1 VYKTWWFW
9 TGVGVGAVIA
19 AGVVTAVVLSS
30 GSSKGIPGT
39 KLGNQPIFQ

>member
-1 VYKTWWFW
+1 VYKRWWFW
-9 TGVGVGAVIA
+9 TGLGAVVA